1 MTGSVI
7 TPAGDQVVDL
17 GLRQRKPG
25 ASVSKEP
32 TDMDTDAKDKEEV
45 TWGKTAS
52 GEGKLQAELSMM
64 QLIQKCSRY
73 LRPTR
78 SSTLSQQLY
87 TAPP

>member
-1 MTGSVI
+1 MTDSVT
-7 TPAGDQVVDL
+7 TPDGGQNLDS

-25 ASVSKEP
+25 ASESKEP

-52 GEGKLQAELSMM
+52 GEGKLHESLSIT
-64 QLIQKCSRY
+64 QLMRKCSWY

-78 SSTLSQQLY
+78 LSTLSQRHF